1 MSVSIAREPINFE
14 AMRRRAL
21 YPQAG
26 AVLIF
31 FGDIRNHSEG
41 RDVKALEYEAHDS
54 MALKQMNEV
63 ADAAQQRWPLHHV
76 EIIHRLGRMEV
87 MECSIAIAV
96 STSHRADAYEASRF
110 IIDTIKRAVPIWKK
124 EHFSDG
130 NSAWSKGCEAGS
142 VIEAS
147 TDPPPAAQG

>member
-1 MSVSIAREPINFE
+1 MFVLIARKPINIE

-21 YPQAG
+21 HPQAG

-31 FGDIRNHSEG
+31 YGDIRNHSDG
-41 RDVKALEYEAHDS
+41 KDVKALEYEAHDS
-54 MALKQMNEV
+54 MALKQMNEI

-124 EHFSDG
+124 EHFPDG

-147 TDPPPAAQG
+147 AKPLPAVQR